1 MSLQIILGNAGAGKS
16 TCLYEEMIRQSIE
29 YPDRNY
35 FVSVPEQFTMQTQM
49 DLVRM
54 HPRLSLIH
62 I

>member
-35 FVSVPEQFTMQTQM
+35 FVIVPEQFTMQT
-49 DLVRM
+49 
-54 HPRLSLIH
+54 LSLIH
-62 I
+62 ILSQRNL